1 MLTLD
6 LPSVIERRLQQLS
19 LNTGRT
25 VQFYAR
31 EAILDYIDEVE
42 ERYMAMD
49 RIAEAGMTDHYEL
62 PD

>member
-1 MLTLD
+1 MLSLD
-6 LPSVIERRLQQLS
+6 LPSEIERRLQLLS

-42 ERYMAMD
+42 DRYMAMN
-49 RIAEAGMTDHYEL
+49 RIAEADIADDYNLGD
-62 PD
+62 